1 MACVGCAQG
10 RVLHKHTQRQQPLV
24 GIMTRSGYD
33 ISTCIVGGRTEN
45 GFTSEMPGP
54 HKPDKCDILLAA
66 KRASPPCT
74 SGFVTATL
82 PHLFTCALACS
93 DVLDVFTER
102 LSGYQQ
108 ILVRPPTCGSFSP
121 TQAHLHT
128 TWYVIQHVVCCGTS
142 TASCLPS
149 KTFQP

>member
-1 MACVGCAQG
+1 MHCFMLCS
-10 RVLHKHTQRQQPLV
+10 VLHAAEQFVECAGPGV
-24 GIMTRSGYD
+24 SMAA
-33 ISTCIVGGRTEN
+33 GGRTEN

-108 ILVRPPTCGSFSP
+108 ILVRPPAWASIYP
-121 TQAHLHT
+121 TQLCLQAHLHVGMSFSM
-128 TWYVIQHVVCCGTS
+128 WSAVGHQ
-142 TASCLPS
+142 LPRIFLQRPFS
-149 KTFQP
+149 PEHGHEHT